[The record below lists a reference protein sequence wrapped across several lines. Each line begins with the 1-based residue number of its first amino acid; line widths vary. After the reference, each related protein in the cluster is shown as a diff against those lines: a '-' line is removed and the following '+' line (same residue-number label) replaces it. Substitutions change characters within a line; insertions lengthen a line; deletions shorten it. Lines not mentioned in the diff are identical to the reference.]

1 MLGEDEENDD
11 TSLGLRGPTSVA
23 VWPWAHSHSNCS
35 FSICKLEGLESVVAM
50 ELLGFS
56 GPQGILGGSEPLP
69 SLLSLPLA
77 LHNEPEAGKGSY
89 GLVGASPRFLNHE
102 EPCACPNMSAL
113 FFWASLGRQLC
124 GPRKAGLL
132 LCRGSRSYSLKWFE
146 FPSSNGKNEENHE
159 IHSSNFLR
167 KGNRPAHLQRK

>member
-35 FSICKLEGLESVVAM
+35 FFICKLEGLESVVAM

-69 SLLSLPLA
+69 SLLSLPQHCIMNPKQEKAPMDWL
-77 LHNEPEAGKGSY
+77 EP
-89 GLVGASPRFLNHE
+89 PRDF
-102 EPCACPNMSAL
+102 
-113 FFWASLGRQLC
+113 
-124 GPRKAGLL
+124 
-132 LCRGSRSYSLKWFE
+132 
-146 FPSSNGKNEENHE
+146 
-159 IHSSNFLR
+159 
-167 KGNRPAHLQRK
+167 